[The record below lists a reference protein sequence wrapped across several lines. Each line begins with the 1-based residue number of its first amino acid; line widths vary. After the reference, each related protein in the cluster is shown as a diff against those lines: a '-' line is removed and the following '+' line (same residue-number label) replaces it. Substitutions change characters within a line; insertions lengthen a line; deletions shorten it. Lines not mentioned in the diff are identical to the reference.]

1 MNFIF
6 NILLIFFLSLLNEGQ
21 STLYGKYCSNIF
33 GNKLDI
39 SILNNTANISIDLFG
54 KQINCNKE
62 LFNLSNNKL
71 LFSNNQSDCLNINL
85 KKFGACPCPP
95 NIIYDNKS
103 NSLEILDTPMGT
115 LFLKNCN

>member
-6 NILLIFFLSLLNEGQ
+6 NILLLFFLSLLNEGQ

-39 SILNNTANISIDLFG
+39 SIL
-54 KQINCNKE
+54 INCNKE